1 MPDTPPRRSLLP
13 NCREIH
19 QLTMEGMD
27 RPLSWSERVRMRGHM
42 AICEACTNFS
52 AQMQLMRAAMS
63 RLGLDDKPPQDKP
76 PQDEPPQDKP

>member
-76 PQDEPPQDKP
+76 PQDKP

>member
-1 MPDTPPRRSLLP
+1 
-13 NCREIH
+13 
-19 QLTMEGMD
+19 
-27 RPLSWSERVRMRGHM
+27 MRGHM